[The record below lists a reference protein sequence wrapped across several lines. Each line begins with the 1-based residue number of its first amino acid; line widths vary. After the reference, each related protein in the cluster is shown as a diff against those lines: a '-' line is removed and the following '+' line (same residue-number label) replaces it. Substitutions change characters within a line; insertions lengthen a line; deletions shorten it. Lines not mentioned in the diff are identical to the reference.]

1 MLEEYINKLRPVVL
15 EMFCKESSGH
25 DISHLERVMKIALHL
40 QEKEGGDRLIIGI
53 SAFLHDIHRIM
64 QNEGDGEFVFPKE
77 SLPTVRKILADTDL
91 SEEQIEKI
99 CFCIEYHEEYNWN
112 NHNVTDIN
120 TLILQDADN
129 LDAIGALGIGRCF
142 AFCGAHNIPMYVPDV
157 PLEKDGAYEEK
168 ENDVSGI
175 HHFYHKL
182 LRLGD
187 YMNTNTAKAM
197 AKVRTDFM
205 KDFTEE
211 FLKEW
216 KAEF

>member
-1 MLEEYINKLRPVVL
+1 MLEEYINKLRPIVL
-15 EMFCKESSGH
+15 DMFCKESSGH

-53 SAFLHDIHRIM
+53 AAFLHDVHRIM
-64 QNEGDGEFVFPKE
+64 QNEGNGEFVFPKE
-77 SLPTVRKILADTDL
+77 SLPKVREILSNVDL
-91 SEEQIEKI
+91 TEEQIEKI

-112 NHNVTDIN
+112 NHNVSDIN

-142 AFCGAHNIPMYVPDV
+142 TFGGAHNIPMFVSDI
-157 PLEKDGAYEEK
+157 PLEKDGRYEEVK
-168 ENDVSGI
+168 NDVSCI

-182 LRLGD
+182 LRLGE
-187 YMNTNTAKAM
+187 YMNTDTAKAM
-197 AKVRTDFM
+197 AKARTDFM
-205 KDFTEE
+205 IGFTEE